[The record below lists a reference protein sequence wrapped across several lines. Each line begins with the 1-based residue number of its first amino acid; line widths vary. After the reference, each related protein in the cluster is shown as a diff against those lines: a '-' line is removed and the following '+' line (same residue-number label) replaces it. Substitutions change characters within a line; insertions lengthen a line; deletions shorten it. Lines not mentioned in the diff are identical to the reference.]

1 MWHQELFSAI
11 DQDNSGFINI
21 KEMIEFLQS
30 VCDDEVDESEVR
42 GIFSKM
48 DVTGDRTI
56 DFWEF
61 EVSIFL
67 IYAKNYVIRCM
78 QKEVMEKVKNA
89 GWRRVQRRRNRN
101 GSICTRVSDLRFD
114 LETRP
119 DGARVIV

>member
-1 MWHQELFSAI
+1 MLHQELFSAI

-42 GIFSKM
+42 GIFTKM

>member
-1 MWHQELFSAI
+1 MLHQELFSAI